1 MSELKTKVLR
11 SMNTLPEQQQHE
23 VLRFIEYLQTRENA
37 SFIAYVNA
45 QTRQA
50 VEAKQR
56 GEHFTSLAE
65 LQQEYAQTV

>member
-1 MSELKTKVLR
+1 MSELNTKIFR
-11 SMNTLPEQQQHE
+11 TIKTLPDKQKHE
-23 VLRFIEYLQTRENA
+23 VLRFIEYLRMYDNA
-37 SFIAYVNA
+37 SFIAYVNE

-65 LQQEYAQTV
+65 LQQEYAQTI